1 MSGDLVTLAVD
12 FLDARVVGVL
22 VGDEESGFNVAAVG
36 VFADAVEHVA
46 VQFDVVVVNG
56 VVESHHDHLGHL
68 LGVQFAGHFRT
79 GFRAETV
86 GQQTDGR
93 IASRSAVGIVAQI
106 YTGKK
111 KKKETGR

>member
-22 VGDEESGFNVAAVG
+22 VGDEESGLNVAAVG

-46 VQFDVVVVNG
+46 VQFDVVVVDG
-56 VVESHHDHLGHL
+56 VVESHHDHLRHL
-68 LGVQFAGHFRT
+68 LGVQFARHFCA

-93 IASRSAVGIVAQI
+93 IASRGAVGIVAQI
-106 YTGKK
+106 YG
-111 KKKETGR
+111 